1 MGRRHLLASAAA
13 LLTAVPVGVSGQAAS
28 ADAPSRDDHV
38 IVGEW
43 ANPLNVRSD
52 PGATG
57 IPPGRIIGEVRP
69 GARLGALCHIPDGA
83 SMTSWGR
90 TQRDWVRVRHGDAGF
105 GWVWGGG
112 LKPYSVRRC

>member
-1 MGRRHLLASAAA
+1 MRSRHLLAGAAA
-13 LLTAVPVGVSGQAAS
+13 LLAAVPVGAGGQAAS
-28 ADAPSRDDHV
+28 AATARDDHV
-38 IVGEW
+38 VVGEW
-43 ANPLNVRSD
+43 ADPLNVRSD

-57 IPPGRIIGEVRP
+57 VPPGRIIGEVRP